1 MQSIPRRHVNAMRSM
16 PTFARAQFYC
26 TSRVLLCRS
35 SQFGARCLATA
46 ARTRAFCSSWR
57 LKPELSRKSRP
68 LFSRRYF
75 TVQCVRHFLKRNE
88 TTIAEFRDRIL
99 RSSAMDEKVSLVD
112 AYLGEL
118 NAKLAEEHTWEGAQL
133 LGFLKRVILYKSVSK
148 TLPLSRFMKIVKD
161 SLETCCRTSSV
172 PSKKI

>member
-1 MQSIPRRHVNAMRSM
+1 
-16 PTFARAQFYC
+16 
-26 TSRVLLCRS
+26 
-35 SQFGARCLATA
+35 
-46 ARTRAFCSSWR
+46 
-57 LKPELSRKSRP
+57 
-68 LFSRRYF
+68 
-75 TVQCVRHFLKRNE
+75 
-88 TTIAEFRDRIL
+88 
-99 RSSAMDEKVSLVD
+99 MDEKVSLVD

-118 NAKLAEEHTWEGAQL
+118 NAKLTEEHTWEGAQL